1 MELEEQITYLEAL
14 TESDQIRHS
23 FVHFAFH
30 EGLSLLSQTLFLV
43 RDKITEGREG
53 ICWRLNGR
61 YISWLQKSRM
71 NMS

>member
-1 MELEEQITYLEAL
+1 MGPEEQITYLEVL
-14 TESDQIRHS
+14 TEFDQIRHS

-43 RDKITEGREG
+43 RDKITKGREG
-53 ICWRLNGR
+53 IRWGLKSK

-71 NMS
+71 NLS